1 MGALPPYQDTY
12 ERLGMRKKILIFALS
27 ILLICVTSATLF
39 ACGGA
44 ENTQTGNGIFP
55 PANKTDGELTLVKD
69 GMPTF
74 QFVAARDI
82 TSAAKNLI
90 TKTATKINS
99 KLEKDAKLLSETS
112 DNQKEIEIF
121 FGTPRY
127 RADEYKIDCH
137 YLGPEGYA
145 VMQVGKKIIVLYGSD
160 DAIAPALNH
169 LESAV
174 FGITEST
181 QKLSTVTVTDD
192 MLIEQKQQF
201 ELKSLTVCGNDLNGY
216 HIEYTPE
223 AREFV
228 GQIQN
233 LFYTEAGI
241 WLTYTEQPS
250 GKNAIIIRKPEE
262 NGSNAN
268 GLAIFVDENANLI
281 IETEFPNKIMEIL
294 TEFLEQTAFAPG
306 TAEYDYG
313 KDSRF
318 GALDV
323 RNIYYEDFGA
333 KGDGVTDDF
342 TAIKKCHDYANKYG
356 HTVNATPG
364 AVYYIGKNAA
374 GSPAVIK
381 TDVNWHGCYFII
393 DDRELR
399 QPLTAEQN
407 GGTAV
412 LASPGWESPIFSV
425 ERDSPASTLAGG
437 SMPIS
442 YIYKGTSN
450 IGFSLG
456 YKAML
461 VLYNDNVKHYIRYGL
476 NANNG
481 SSQHELILVDEYG
494 NVDPSTPIQWT
505 YETVSSIIV
514 YRIDDKPITISG
526 GEFNEDEGIDNRTH
540 FEQKYNVARSFYT
553 YCYRNIQITRSN
565 VILENITHEYTDYTP
580 ENEGGSGAPY
590 NGFTSIKNCNNVTI
604 RGIEFMCPPTFY
616 LETQKTNN
624 MGSYEISAGL
634 ANNVLYKNCT
644 QSNFF
649 EKDGSITFHGLMG
662 TNYCKNLAFEDMF
675 VCSFDAHCGVY
686 NASIKNSTAEHLN
699 FIGDGDILLEN
710 VTIYAD
716 ATKTA
721 MNFRSDYGSTWA
733 GNITINGL
741 EMRYSNKLSSSSQ
754 LTVMKATWNNHNFGY
769 TVSYPQHI
777 VINDLSTV
785 RYTFG
790 VNSDGTRWENVE
802 EATRN
807 QRKIYLISTSVGN
820 HTSDLS
826 DPNAKISGKTNLNP
840 VIPIQ
845 SVTVNNYKYKSTP
858 VNIVWPTSKTFNGM
872 TALVDGVY
880 VK

>member
-1 MGALPPYQDTY
+1 MIA
-12 ERLGMRKKILIFALS
+12 
-27 ILLICVTSATLF
+27 ILLVGLISASLF
-39 ACGGA
+39 ACTVTLGEGDRTDEDEENVEV
-44 ENTQTGNGIFP
+44 ENTGNLVLVKNGI
-55 PANKTDGELTLVKD
+55 
-69 GMPTF
+69 PTF
-74 QFVAARDI
+74 QFVAGRDL
-82 TSAAKNLI
+82 TTAAKNLI

-99 KLEKDAKLLSETS
+99 MLEKDAKLLSETA
-112 DNQKEIEIF
+112 DNKKEIEIF

-127 RADEYKIDCH
+127 RDEEYRIDCH
-137 YLGPEGYA
+137 YLGPKGYA
-145 VMQVGKKIIVLYGSD
+145 IRQVGRKIIVLYGSD

-169 LESAV
+169 LETV
-174 FGITEST
+174 IFGITDET
-181 QKLSTVTVTDD
+181 EKLKDVTVTDN
-192 MLIEQKQQF
+192 MLIEKKQEF
-201 ELKSLTVCGNDLNGY
+201 ELKSLTVCGNDLRSY
-216 HIEYTPE
+216 HIEYTPA

-233 LFYTEAGI
+233 FFYTKAGI
-241 WLTYTEQPS
+241 WLTYTDQAS
-250 GKNAIIIRKPEE
+250 GKDAIIIREPDEE
-262 NGSNAN
+262 STNPD
-268 GLAIFVDENANLI
+268 GLSIFVDENANLV
-281 IETEFPNKIMEIL
+281 IETEFPNKIIEIF
-294 TEFLEQTAFAPG
+294 TDFLAQTALVPG
-306 TAEYDYG
+306 TIEYDYG
-313 KDSRF
+313 RDIQY
-318 GALDV
+318 GTGDL
-323 RNIYYEDFGA
+323 RNIYYNDFGA
-333 KGDGVTDDF
+333 VGDGVTDDF
-342 TAIKKCHDYANKYG
+342 AAIKKCHDYANKYG

-364 AVYYIGKNAA
+364 AIYYIGKNAA

-412 LASPGWESPIFSV
+412 LASPGWDSPIFSV
-425 ERDSPASTLAGG
+425 ERDTPASTLAGG

-442 YIYKGTSN
+442 YIYKGSAN

-461 VLYNDNVKHYIRYGL
+461 VLYNDNVRHYIRYGL

-481 SSQHELILVDEYG
+481 SSQHELIIVDEYG
-494 NVDPSTPIQWT
+494 NVDPTTPIQWD

-526 GEFNEDEGIDNRTH
+526 GEFDEEAGIDNRTH

-553 YCYRNIQITRSN
+553 YCFRNIQITRSN
-565 VILENITHEYTDYTP
+565 VILENITHEYTDYKT
-580 ENEGGSGAPY
+580 ESEGGSGAPY
-590 NGFTSIKNCNNVTI
+590 SGFTSIRNCNNVTI
-604 RGIEFMCPPTFY
+604 RGIEFMNPPTYY
-616 LETQKTNN
+616 LETQKSNN

-649 EKDGSITFHGLMG
+649 EKDGSIIFHGLMG
-662 TNYCKNLAFEDMF
+662 TNYCKNLTFEDMF

-686 NASIKNSTAEHLN
+686 NATIRNSTAEHLN

-741 EMRYSNKLSSSSQ
+741 EMRYSNKLSSSAQ
-754 LTVMKATWNNHNFGY
+754 LTIIKAAWNNHNFGY
-769 TVSYPQHI
+769 TVYYPQHMT
-777 VINDLSTV
+777 INDLSTV
-785 RYTFG
+785 RYTYG
-790 VNSDGTRWENVE
+790 INSDGTRWENIE

-820 HTSDLS
+820 HRSDLS
-826 DPNAKISGKTNLNP
+826 DPDATISGKKNINP
-840 VIPIQ
+840 VVPIGT
-845 SVTVNNYKYKSTP
+845 VTINNFKYKNNP
-858 VNIVWPTSKTFNGM
+858 VNITLPTSTTFQYM
-872 TALVDGVY
+872 SVIVDGKVT
-880 VK
+880 K